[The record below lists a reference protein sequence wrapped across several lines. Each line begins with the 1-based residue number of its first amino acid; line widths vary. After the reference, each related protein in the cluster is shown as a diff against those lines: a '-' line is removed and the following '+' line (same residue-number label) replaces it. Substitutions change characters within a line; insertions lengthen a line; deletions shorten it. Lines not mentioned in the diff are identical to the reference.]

1 VLGLTQ
7 PANGLAMLAPA
18 TGFLGLLLFYITS
31 PSRRKAALR
40 RLLTGML
47 RQGRNENLFS
57 LHRVWVSPRGIR
69 RISRYADT
77 TYQWPVVEKIAVG
90 PHAAYIY
97 DSAASAIVV
106 PRSAFG
112 SEGEFQHFVETA
124 EHFWKEAAAT

>member
-1 VLGLTQ
+1 M
-7 PANGLAMLAPA
+7 ALAMLAPA